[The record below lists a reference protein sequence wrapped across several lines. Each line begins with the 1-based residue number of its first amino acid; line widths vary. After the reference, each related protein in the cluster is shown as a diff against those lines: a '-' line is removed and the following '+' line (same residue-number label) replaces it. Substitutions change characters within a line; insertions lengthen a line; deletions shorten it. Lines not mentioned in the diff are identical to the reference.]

1 MKKYLLLFSVLLS
14 NYLLNAQN
22 LTFGYD
28 LAGNQTSRT
37 LCVNCNAK
45 PAREVKEISELQQD
59 DLLKFSPEETFSYY
73 PNPVR
78 EELYLSWQATSDK
91 YITSVRVYSISGQL
105 ILNYGVSALVNSF
118 NIAFQN
124 YPSGIYMV
132 MLNYSNGEEKS
143 IKIIK
148 Q

>member
-91 YITSVRVYSISGQL
+91 YITSVSVYSISGQL
-105 ILNYGVSALVNSF
+105 ILNYGASALVNSY

>member
-37 LCVNCNAK
+37 LCVNCNSK
-45 PAREVKEISELQQD
+45 PAKEIKEISALQEE
-59 DLLKFSPEETFSYY
+59 DLLQFSPEDQVSYY

-78 EELYLSWQATSDK
+78 EELYLSWKTSAVK
-91 YITSVRVYSISGQL
+91 YVAAVKVLSVTGQVL
-105 ILNYGVSALVNSF
+105 LNYQGSSHASNY
-118 NIAFQN
+118 NIAFQD
-124 YPSGIYMV
+124 YPSGIYLV
-132 MLNYSNGEEKS
+132 LLTYSNGEEKT

>member
-22 LTFGYD
+22 LTFAYD

-37 LCVNCNAK
+37 LCVNCNSK
-45 PAREVKEISELQQD
+45 PAKEIKEISALQEE
-59 DLLKFSPEETFSYY
+59 DLLQFSPEDQVSYY

-78 EELYLSWQATSDK
+78 EELYLSWQTSADK
-91 YITSVRVYSISGQL
+91 YVAAIKVSSVTGQL
-105 ILNYGVSALVNSF
+105 LLHYQGSSRANNY
-118 NIAFQN
+118 NIAFQD
-124 YPSGIYMV
+124 YPSGIYLV
-132 MLNYSNGEEKS
+132 LLNYSNGEEKT

>member
-78 EELYLSWQATSDK
+78 EELYLSWQSTSDK
-91 YITSVRVYSISGQL
+91 YITSVSVYSISGQL
-105 ILNYGVSALVNSF
+105 ILNYGVSALVNSY